1 MLPLSD
7 TQLMVMVVSSITA
20 SCQVPLL
27 SWVFHVPVRLSGSFL
42 VSCCVVVVCLLSVLV
57 VLVFAH
63 AVSVVM
69 SSAAHVMADSV
80 VVSFLI
86 FLSLSF
92 CFYALNPAS
101 YQIET
106 GFNEPNIARLHRVLF
121 YIVVGIL

>member
-92 CFYALNPAS
+92 LFL
-101 YQIET
+101 
-106 GFNEPNIARLHRVLF
+106 VLWIF
-121 YIVVGIL
+121 LPSEGILLCYLSPFGRGFLGNVLVFLL